1 MTQIEMDLRTE
12 IAVLKDQMNALI
24 NTAIEKVDNLD
35 NCIHTNAGMG
45 GFEYSEPKSPLQVK
59 FEVIKILQNL
69 RPKVG
74 E

>member
-35 NCIHTNAGMG
+35 NWIHTNAGMG
-45 GFEYSEPKSPLQVK
+45 ALNTVSPNHR
-59 FEVIKILQNL
+59 F
-69 RPKVG
+69 R
-74 E
+74 